1 MRIGLVGA
9 GPWAS
14 DTHAPAL
21 AAHRGVDFVGVWARR
36 PEAVERF
43 GAPVYPSYPALLDAV
58 DAVAFAV
65 PPAVQS
71 AMATHAAQMGKHLIL
86 DKPIA
91 ANLAEAQELAEAV
104 DAAGVGSVV
113 MLTRRFAPETREF
126 LADAAQHHWAAGAGM
141 WLSGAAL
148 RGQYSA
154 SPWRHDQGALFDVG
168 PHVLDLLDAAL
179 GKITKVVLASR
190 DRPSDTW
197 QLVLDHAGG
206 ARSTASLSLRTP
218 MQPSVFQVAVHGT
231 EGFRALRER
240 DTSATDCYAVM
251 LDEFLAAVDGGWHGH
266 QFDVHRGLHLQ
277 LVIEDA
283 LDALDDELHLDRGV
297 HGQLGDTN
305 GGAGMGPG
313 VTEDLA
319 EEL

>member
-113 MLTRRFAPETREF
+113 MLTRR
-126 LADAAQHHWAAGAGM
+126 
-141 WLSGAAL
+141 
-148 RGQYSA
+148 
-154 SPWRHDQGALFDVG
+154 
-168 PHVLDLLDAAL
+168 
-179 GKITKVVLASR
+179 
-190 DRPSDTW
+190 
-197 QLVLDHAGG
+197 
-206 ARSTASLSLRTP
+206 
-218 MQPSVFQVAVHGT
+218 
-231 EGFRALRER
+231 
-240 DTSATDCYAVM
+240 
-251 LDEFLAAVDGGWHGH
+251 
-266 QFDVHRGLHLQ
+266 
-277 LVIEDA
+277 
-283 LDALDDELHLDRGV
+283 
-297 HGQLGDTN
+297 
-305 GGAGMGPG
+305 
-313 VTEDLA
+313 
-319 EEL
+319 